1 MHTISRTTQEP
12 KSMTGAGFFPRA
24 KKITKKWTSRVN
36 RRAHRGVINEQ
47 LDAPVEIPVR
57 ARKTFI
63 YGDEF

>member
-1 MHTISRTTQEP
+1 
-12 KSMTGAGFFPRA
+12 MTAAGFFPRA